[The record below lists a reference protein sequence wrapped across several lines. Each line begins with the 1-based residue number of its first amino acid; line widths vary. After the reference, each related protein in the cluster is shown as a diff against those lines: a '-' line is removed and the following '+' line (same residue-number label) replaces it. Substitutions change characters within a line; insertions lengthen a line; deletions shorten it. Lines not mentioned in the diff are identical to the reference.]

1 MFHKVS
7 ICFLNTCRFVKK
19 KRLIVF
25 FEPLLNL
32 ELYNSFIFSVFSVII
47 AKGFVK
53 AFQYAF

>member
-19 KRLIVF
+19 RGSSF

-32 ELYNSFIFSVFSVII
+32 ELYNSFVFSVFSVII
-47 AKGFVK
+47 AKGFIK